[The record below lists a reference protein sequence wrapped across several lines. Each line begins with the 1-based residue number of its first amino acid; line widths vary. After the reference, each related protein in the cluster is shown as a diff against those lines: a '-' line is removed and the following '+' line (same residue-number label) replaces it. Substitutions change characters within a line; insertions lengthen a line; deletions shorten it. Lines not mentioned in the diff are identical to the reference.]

1 MNHALLLVIGGF
13 CLYIG
18 AEWLVRGASGLAASL
33 GVRPLVIGL
42 TVVAYGTSAPELAVG
57 VGSALSH
64 QGAIALGNSIGS
76 NIANLGLI
84 LGVTAL
90 VSPPKVDPSVRRR
103 ELPALL
109 AATLAVPL
117 VLLDGRITRLEGGLL
132 LLGALLHS
140 ALTLRAARLDR
151 AALGAVQSAAET
163 AGAPQPKSQRGLVGI
178 SLVGLLALLGGGKLF
193 VDGASGVARL
203 LGMSEH
209 TVGLTIVAVGT
220 SLPELATSV
229 LAARRGHSE
238 VAIGNVIGS
247 NIFNSLL
254 ILGAAGLVGS
264 IEQPLAELRF
274 DLVALGAFTVAG
286 AGFMLRPAVSRLAGA
301 ALLAGY
307 VAFLGGLALGAR

>member
-1 MNHALLLVIGGF
+1 
-13 CLYIG
+13 
-18 AEWLVRGASGLAASL
+18 
-33 GVRPLVIGL
+33 
-42 TVVAYGTSAPELAVG
+42 VVAYGTSAPELAVG

-109 AATLAVPL
+109 ASTLAVPL
-117 VLLDGRITRLEGGLL
+117 VLLDGRISRLEGGLL

-140 ALTLRAARLDR
+140 ALTLRAARLDK

-163 AGAPQPKSQRGLVGI
+163 AGAPRPNSQRGLVGI

-264 IEQPLAELRF
+264 IEQPLEELRF
-274 DLVALGAFTVAG
+274 DLAALGVLTLAG
-286 AGFMLRPAVSRLAGA
+286 AGFMLRPVVSRLAGA
-301 ALLAGY
+301 LLLAGY
-307 VAFLGGLALGAR
+307 VAFLVGLALGAR

>member
-117 VLLDGRITRLEGGLL
+117 VLLDGRISRLEGGLL

-151 AALGAVQSAAET
+151 AALGAVQLAAET
-163 AGAPQPKSQRGLVGI
+163 AGAPRPKSQRGLVGI

-254 ILGAAGLVGS
+254 ILGAAGVVGS

-274 DLVALGAFTVAG
+274 DLAALGALTLAG
-286 AGFMLRPAVSRLAGA
+286 AGVLLRPAVSRLAGA
-301 ALLAGY
+301 ALVASY

>member
-117 VLLDGRITRLEGGLL
+117 VLLDGRISRLEGGLL

-140 ALTLRAARLDR
+140 ALTLRAARLDK

-163 AGAPQPKSQRGLVGI
+163 AGAPRPKSQRGLVGI

-264 IEQPLAELRF
+264 IEQPLEELRF
-274 DLVALGAFTVAG
+274 DLAALGVLTLAG
-286 AGFMLRPAVSRLAGA
+286 AGFMLRPVVSRLAGA
-301 ALLAGY
+301 LLLAGY
-307 VAFLGGLALGAR
+307 VAFLVGLALGAR

>member
-1 MNHALLLVIGGF
+1 MSHALLLLLGGF

-18 AEWLVRGASGLAASL
+18 AEWLVRGASGLAVSL
-33 GVRPLVIGL
+33 GVRPLVVGL
-42 TVVAYGTSAPELAVG
+42 TVVAYGTSAPELVVG

-90 VSPPKVDPSVRRR
+90 VSPPKVDPQLRRR
-103 ELPALL
+103 ELPVLV

-117 VLLDGRITRLEGGLL
+117 VLLDGRVSHVEGVVLL
-132 LLGALLHS
+132 VAAFAYS
-140 ALTLRAARLDR
+140 AFTLRAARTDAGVLV
-151 AALGAVQSAAET
+151 AVGSAAET
-163 AGAPQPKSQRGLVGI
+163 SGAPAPKTRRGLVAV

-209 TVGLTIVAVGT
+209 TVGLTVVAVGT

-229 LAARRGHSE
+229 IAARRGHSE
-238 VAIGNVIGS
+238 VAIGNVVGS
-247 NIFNSLL
+247 NIFNALL
-254 ILGAAGLVGS
+254 ILGAAGAVGS
-264 IEQPLAELRF
+264 VEQPLAELRF
-274 DLVALGAFTVAG
+274 DLGALGVFTLVG
-286 AGFMLRPAVSRLAGA
+286 VGLLLRPVVSRLAGA
-301 ALLAGY
+301 VLVAGY
-307 VAFLGGLALGAR
+307 FAFLGGVALGT

>member
-1 MNHALLLVIGGF
+1 LTHALLLVVGGF

-18 AEWLVRGASGLAASL
+18 AEWLVRGASGLAAAL

-42 TVVAYGTSAPELAVG
+42 TVVAYGTSTPELVVG

-64 QGAIALGNSIGS
+64 QGPIALGNSIGS

-90 VSPPKVDPSVRRR
+90 VSPPKVDPGLRRR
-103 ELPALL
+103 DLPALL
-109 AATLAVPL
+109 VATCAVPL
-117 VLLDGRITRLEGGLL
+117 VLLDGRISRLEGALL
-132 LLGALLHS
+132 LLGAFLHS
-140 ALTLRAARLDR
+140 ALTLRPRRVDR
-151 AALGAVQSAAET
+151 AELGAVQAAAET
-163 AGAPQPKSQRGLVGI
+163 AGAPHARSRRSLVVV
-178 SLVGLLALLGGGKLF
+178 SFVGLLALLAGGKLF

-203 LGMSEH
+203 CGMSEH

-229 LAARRGHSE
+229 LAARRGHAE
-238 VAIGNVIGS
+238 VAIGNVVGS
-247 NIFNSLL
+247 SIFNVLL

-264 IEQPLAELRF
+264 VEQPLAELRF
-274 DLVALGAFTVAG
+274 DLAVLGVITLAG

-301 ALLAGY
+301 VLVAGY
-307 VAFLGGLALGAR
+307 CAFLGGLALGVR